1 MSRSILSVLKEVPM
15 TVPDIHRYL
24 DHAVLKPEMTRRE
37 VIDAIRL
44 GLDFHVRTV
53 CVRPCDIGLA
63 AEMSAGT
70 ETEVSCVLAFPHGCT
85 SSLAK
90 ADEAKRYI
98 AAGTDEI
105 DMVVN
110 FSFVRSGMWDDVVT
124 DIRAV
129 TEVARPAGVLVK
141 VIFETSYLTL
151 DQIKRTTECAIAAG
165 ADFVKTSTGFGGEG
179 ATVEAVGAM
188 LDAAH
193 GRIKVKPSGG
203 IRDRARAEMF
213 IEMGALRIG
222 NGYSSTP
229 AICGSPEATA
239 VTQEAY

>member
-1 MSRSILSVLKEVPM
+1 M
-15 TVPDIHRYL
+15 TVHDIHRYL

-37 VIDAIRL
+37 AIDAIRL
-44 GLDFHVRTV
+44 GLDYRVRTV
-53 CVRPCDIGLA
+53 CVRPCDIELA
-63 AEMSAGT
+63 AEMCSGT

-85 SSLAK
+85 SSLVK
-90 ADEAKRYI
+90 ADEARRYI
-98 AAGTDEI
+98 AAGTHEI

-110 FSFVRSGMWDDVVT
+110 FGLVRSGMWDEVVT

-129 TEVARPAGVLVK
+129 TDVAKPAGVLVK
-141 VIFETSYLTL
+141 VIFETSYLTV
-151 DQIKRTTECAIAAG
+151 DQIRRTTECAIEAG

-179 ATVEAVGAM
+179 ATVEGVQAM
-188 LDAAH
+188 LDAAQ
-193 GRIKVKPSGG
+193 GRVKVKPSGG

-229 AICGSPEATA
+229 AICGDNEAKTA
-239 VTQEAY
+239 AGEAY